1 MSIIEELRESAR
13 TLIKEVTSLDVVTL
27 SGDLKVT
34 IAGDKIDFTQTY
46 AELAKATQA
55 GSPAGHTATAVTAEV
70 VAFTH
75 IDLDKDLTQ
84 FVKSDLTAADASLL
98 ESHRDMVKAS
108 LEARRA
114 YLKMVAEIV

>member
-1 MSIIEELRESAR
+1 MNAKSGSSIAFMLVRAGR
-13 TLIKEVTSLDVVTL
+13 AVLTFLVG
-27 SGDLKVT
+27 SG
-34 IAGDKIDFTQTY
+34 ICGAQ
-46 AELAKATQA
+46 
-55 GSPAGHTATAVTAEV
+55 

-114 YLKMVAEIV
+114 FLRMVAEVV